1 MLIISSV
8 INPTGSGGPSEQGGS
23 VPDSPDKQHQPA
35 LIEIPAK
42 NFYKIGEVAL
52 ITGLEPY
59 VLRYWETEFREIRPV
74 RARSKQRLYR
84 REDVETILR
93 IKQLLHEEKFT
104 IAGAKRKLIEE
115 KKGVVMAP
123 DEAGPPSEVLAEI
136 RAELVKIRDLL
147 S

>member
-1 MLIISSV
+1 M
-8 INPTGSGGPSEQGGS
+8 
-23 VPDSPDKQHQPA
+23 PDSPDNQEQPT
-35 LIEIPAK
+35 LIEIPQK

-59 VLRYWETEFREIRPV
+59 VLRYWETEFREIKPV

-84 REDVETILR
+84 REDVDVILR

-104 IAGAKRKLIEE
+104 IAGAKRKLLEE
-115 KKGVVMAP
+115 KKGLVAP
-123 DEAGPPSEVLAEI
+123 PDDKAPGQDILAEI
-136 RAELVKIRDLL
+136 RAELIKIKDIL

>member
-1 MLIISSV
+1 
-8 INPTGSGGPSEQGGS
+8 
-23 VPDSPDKQHQPA
+23 VPDSPDDQKQQT
-35 LIEIPAK
+35 LIEIPDK

-84 REDVETILR
+84 REDVDTILR

-104 IAGAKRKLIEE
+104 IAGAKRRLLEE
-115 KKGVVMAP
+115 KKGLVPAP
-123 DEAGPPSEVLAEI
+123 AERAPGQGILAEI
-136 RAELVKIRDLL
+136 RAELIEIKDIL

>member
-1 MLIISSV
+1 V
-8 INPTGSGGPSEQGGS
+8 VPGDSGGTSEQGGV
-23 VPDSPDKQHQPA
+23 VPDSPDNQHQPT
-35 LIEIPAK
+35 LIEIPDK

-59 VLRYWETEFREIRPV
+59 VLRYWETEFKEIKPV

-84 REDVETILR
+84 RQDVDTILR

-104 IAGAKRKLIEE
+104 IAGAKRKLLEE
-115 KKGVVMAP
+115 KRGLAPTPPTP
-123 DEAGPPSEVLAEI
+123 DETPPPPGVLAEI
-136 RAELVKIRDLL
+136 RDELIKIRDLL